1 MKFPEPIPVAEIA
14 EKFGAKVLGNTKQTA
29 KGINVIYRASE
40 GDIIF
45 VDLEKY
51 YRKAINSNASVILID
66 KEIDCPKGKTLIV
79 CEEPF
84 EVYNTLI
91 LEQRPVHPITR
102 DISDTADIPLSAT
115 LEPGVVVGP
124 NVKIGENTYIQANSI
139 IAEHTIIGDNV
150 TIEAGTVIG
159 TEAFYFQKNSDGY
172 KKWRS
177 GGRVIIE
184 DNVGIGAMCTINKG
198 VSSDTIIG
206 EGTKLDCQVH
216 IGHGAIIGKNC
227 LFAAQVGIGGKAI
240 IEDWVTLYGQV
251 GVAQNV
257 KIGSKAVVLAKSGVS
272 KDLEGGKIYFGIPAE
287 DVKSKYRELAALR
300 HLPKFFT
307 DYYHS

>member
-1 MKFPEPIPVAEIA
+1 MKFPEPIPVASIA
-14 EKFGAKVLGNTKQTA
+14 EKYGAKLIGDKEQSA
-29 KGINVIYRASE
+29 KGINVIFRAGK

-51 YRKAINSNASVILID
+51 YKRAFGSEASVIIIN
-66 KEIDCPKGKTLIV
+66 KATDCPDGKTLIV
-79 CEEPF
+79 CENPF
-84 EVYNTLI
+84 EVYNDII
-91 LEQRPVHPITR
+91 LEYRPIQPITR
-102 DISDTADIPLSAT
+102 DISDSADIPLSAV
-115 LEPGVVVGP
+115 LEPGVVIGP
-124 NVKIGENTYIQANSI
+124 NVKIGENAHIQANSV

-150 TIEAGTVIG
+150 VIEAGTVIG
-159 TEAFYFQKNSDGY
+159 TEAFYFKKETTGY

-177 GGRVIIE
+177 GGRVVIGN
-184 DNVGIGAMCTINKG
+184 NVEIGALCTINKG

-206 EGTKLDCQVH
+206 DGTKLDCQVH

-257 KIGSKAVVLAKSGVS
+257 TIGEKAIILAKSGVS

-300 HLPKFFT
+300 HLPKFFS
-307 DYYHS
+307 DYYN